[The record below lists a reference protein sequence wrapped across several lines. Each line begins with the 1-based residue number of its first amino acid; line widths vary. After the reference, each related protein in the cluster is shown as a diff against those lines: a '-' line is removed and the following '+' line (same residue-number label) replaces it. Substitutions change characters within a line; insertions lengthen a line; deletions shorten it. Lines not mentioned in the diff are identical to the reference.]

1 MPTRLPPS
9 QPQPHL
15 PLPGLPAGVP
25 DVAVRL
31 PAEAV
36 AAAVD
41 LLGRLIAA
49 AARTAPCSTPGSCD
63 EPVR

>member
-1 MPTRLPPS
+1 MPTR
-9 QPQPHL
+9 PQPPL

-49 AARTAPCSTPGSCD
+49 ATGTVLCSTQGSCD
-63 EPVR
+63 DRVR

>member
-1 MPTRLPPS
+1 MPTRPQSS
-9 QPQPHL
+9 QPQPPL
-15 PLPGLPAGVP
+15 PLTGLPAGVP

-31 PAEAV
+31 PAGAV

-49 AARTAPCSTPGSCD
+49 AARTTPCSTRGSCD
-63 EPVR
+63 DRVR